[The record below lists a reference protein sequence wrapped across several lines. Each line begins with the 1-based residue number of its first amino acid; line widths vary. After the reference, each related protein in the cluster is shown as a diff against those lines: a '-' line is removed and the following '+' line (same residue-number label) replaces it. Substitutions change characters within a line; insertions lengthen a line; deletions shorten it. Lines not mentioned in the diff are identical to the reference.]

1 MMVFL
6 HFGPVLSE

>member
-1 MMVFL
+1 MVFL